1 MRRVAPSL
9 LCPKGSF
16 WVGVSVMAADDVAF
30 AGEFRAEPASVPA
43 IRQAVVGLARRS
55 GASAER
61 CAEVAIA
68 VSEAATNAVVHAY
81 IETTEPGTVRVTAAV
96 LNGELRVTI
105 ADHGRGMLPRS
116 DSPGLGL
123 GMPLISDLATSFE
136 FGDGDGG
143 TVLRMSFALD
153 GPVA

>member
-1 MRRVAPSL
+1 
-9 LCPKGSF
+9 
-16 WVGVSVMAADDVAF
+16 MATDPAF
-30 AGEFRAEPASVPA
+30 DREFRAEPASVPT
-43 IRQAVVGLARRS
+43 IRQAVVALARLG

-61 CAEVAIA
+61 CTDIAIA

-81 IETTEPGTVRVTAAV
+81 IETAEPGTVRVTAAV
-96 LNGELRVTI
+96 TNGELQVTI

-136 FGDGDGG
+136 IADIDGDGG
-143 TVLRMSFALD
+143 TVLRMSFDLD
-153 GPVA
+153 GPTV

>member
-1 MRRVAPSL
+1 V
-9 LCPKGSF
+9 
-16 WVGVSVMAADDVAF
+16 AADPAF
-30 AGEFRAEPASVPA
+30 DREFRAEPASIPT
-43 IRQAVVGLARRS
+43 IRQAVVALALDS

-61 CAEVAIA
+61 CADVAIA

-81 IETTEPGTVRVTAAV
+81 VESAELGSVRVTATV
-96 LNGELRVTI
+96 IDGELEVTI

-123 GMPLISDLATSFE
+123 GMPLISSLATSFE
-136 FGDGDGG
+136 IADSDGDGG
-143 TVLRMSFALD
+143 TMLRMSFALD

>member
-1 MRRVAPSL
+1 
-9 LCPKGSF
+9 
-16 WVGVSVMAADDVAF
+16 MAADSSF
-30 AGEFRAEPASVPA
+30 AREFRAEPASVPT
-43 IRQAVVGLARRS
+43 IRQAVVALARRG

-61 CAEVAIA
+61 CADVAIA
-68 VSEAATNAVVHAY
+68 VSEAASNAVVHAY
-81 IETTEPGTVRVTAAV
+81 IETAEPGTVRVTAAV
-96 LNGELRVTI
+96 LDGELQVTI

-136 FGDGDGG
+136 IADGDGNGG

-153 GPVA
+153 GPVL

>member
-1 MRRVAPSL
+1 
-9 LCPKGSF
+9 
-16 WVGVSVMAADDVAF
+16 MAADAAF
-30 AGEFRAEPASVPA
+30 AREFRAEPASVPA

-61 CAEVAIA
+61 CADVAIA

-81 IETTEPGTVRVTAAV
+81 IETEPGTVRVTAAV
-96 LNGELRVTI
+96 LSGELRLTI
-105 ADHGRGMLPRS
+105 ADHGRGMLPRT

-153 GPVA
+153 GPGV